1 MALAGA
7 ENRLFANHPVA
18 IDMVNRSATIGDPP
32 MSRDQ
37 LHGFVTAIFDADMIG
52 PEPASLRGRRLI
64 HQKIWRDAH
73 RDTLGRGAGREEGI
87 QYAGHKPAP
96 FSA

>member
-1 MALAGA
+1 MALAGT

-18 IDMVNRSATIGDPP
+18 IDMVNCAATIGDPP
-32 MSRDQ
+32 MPRDQ
-37 LHGFVTAIFDADMIG
+37 LHRFVTAIFDANMIG

-73 RDTLGRGAGREEGI
+73 SDTLGRGAGREEGI

>member
-32 MSRDQ
+32 MPRDQ
-37 LHGFVTAIFDADMIG
+37 LHGFVTAIFDANMIG
-52 PEPASLRGRRLI
+52 PEPASLRGHRLF
-64 HQKIWRDAH
+64 HQKIWRDTHSDA
-73 RDTLGRGAGREEGI
+73 LGRGANREEGI
-87 QYAGHKPAP
+87 QYAGHKPAA

>member
-1 MALAGA
+1 MALARA
-7 ENRLFANHPVA
+7 ENRLFANDPVA

-37 LHGFVTAIFDADMIG
+37 LHGIVTAIFDADMIG
-52 PEPASLRGRRLI
+52 PEPASLRGSRLI

-73 RDTLGRGAGREEGI
+73 SDTLGRGAGREEGI